1 MMKETASECW
11 FKRVQPQKLLD
22 MISLCGALY
31 YCVMICSLANYVLAS
46 NLMYFLH
53 SVKKPFLVN
62 LLHSIKSGV

>member
-11 FKRVQPQKLLD
+11 FKWVQPQKVLD

-31 YCVMICSLANYVLAS
+31 YCVMIRCLVNYALAG

-53 SVKKPFLVN
+53 SVKKTVFSRLAAFN
-62 LLHSIKSGV
+62 QRC